1 MKKLLPLVALSAAA
15 LAGQSPVFPAARLVD
30 LTHPFDAQTIYWPT
44 AQPFRYEKEHWGVG
58 PGGYFYAA
66 GRYSASEH
74 GGTHLDAPIHFAEGT
89 ATVDEI
95 PPADLFLPAVV
106 VDVSA
111 RTQGNPDYRV
121 QPSDLSAW
129 ERVHGRIP
137 AGSAVLVRTGW
148 GRYWPDRARYLG
160 TAKPGDVAGLR
171 FPGIGVEAAKVLA
184 ARGVR
189 AVGIDTASIDHGRSK
204 DFIAHRTLYAENIY
218 GLENLANLEKLPPR
232 GATLIALPM
241 KIAGGSGA
249 PVRVVALLP

>member
-30 LTHPFDAQTIYWPT
+30 LTHPFDGQTIYWPT

-74 GGTHLDAPIHFAEGT
+74 GGTHLDAPIHFAEGK
-89 ATVDEI
+89 AAVDEI
-95 PPADLFLPAVV
+95 PLADLFLPAVV

-111 RTQGNPDYRV
+111 RAQGNPDYRV
-121 QPSDLSAW
+121 QPSDLAAW
-129 ERVHGRIP
+129 ERAHGRIP

-171 FPGIGVEAAKVLA
+171 FPGIGVEPPRCWPRAAYA
-184 ARGVR
+184 RWASIPPASTMGARG
-189 AVGIDTASIDHGRSK
+189 ISSPTAHSTR
-204 DFIAHRTLYAENIY
+204 RTSTDWRISPTWKNCRPA
-218 GLENLANLEKLPPR
+218 APPSSR
-232 GATLIALPM
+232 C
-241 KIAGGSGA
+241 
-249 PVRVVALLP
+249 R